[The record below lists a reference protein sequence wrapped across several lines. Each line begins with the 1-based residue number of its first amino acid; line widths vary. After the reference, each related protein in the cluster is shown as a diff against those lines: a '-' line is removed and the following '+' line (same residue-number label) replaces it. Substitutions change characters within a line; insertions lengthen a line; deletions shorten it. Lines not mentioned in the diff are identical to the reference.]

1 MLDKGEPR
9 IDRSPAILPV
19 LPPRI
24 RLMIKLEA
32 GERIGSYRVLE
43 FLARGGF
50 ALIYLAEDEEGRKV
64 ALKIGDVAGGGRYV
78 TRFLE
83 ITNQRRPEGIS
94 PDETPAEAIFFRQDG
109 VRIDFLDVHEIDDL
123 LRSEANLLARVKN
136 PNLVQVREC
145 FVHEGRPVLA
155 MEFARGK
162 TLREKIR
169 ALEGIRLNWFL
180 TIVRTLQKL
189 EKAGQL
195 EYHGDLKPENILIK
209 PSGSV
214 VMIDPAMRIDERG
227 VITTTPHYNPLLLRT
242 SKADVMGIGVMLY
255 EILTGVL
262 PFDEVPWTVRRSRAR
277 RRSRAHEP
285 VVLPLLSAAEGS
297 EPEHARSAR
306 AHRLPQSDGTR
317 LRLAR
322 ARARLRRLPA
332 QGVKQFAL
340 RAQTSSRSDHRSQPR
355 RARFR
360 ARCAS
365 CLVRAR
371 ARS

>member
-1 MLDKGEPR
+1 
-9 IDRSPAILPV
+9 
-19 LPPRI
+19 
-24 RLMIKLEA
+24 MIKLEA

-50 ALIYLAEDEEGRKV
+50 SLVYLAEDGEGRKV

-83 ITNQRRPEGIS
+83 ITNARRPEGIS

-123 LRSEANLLARVKN
+123 LRSEAKLLTEVKN
-136 PNLVQVREC
+136 PNMVAMREC
-145 FVHEGRPVLA
+145 FAHEGRPVLA

-189 EKAGQL
+189 ERSKSL
-195 EYHGDLKPENILIK
+195 PYHGDLKPENIVIK

-214 VMIDPAMRIDERG
+214 VMIDPAMRIDARG
-227 VITTTPHYNPLLLRT
+227 VITTTPHYNPLLLRD

-262 PFDEVPWTVRRSRAR
+262 PFDEVPWQYAGREQGGEVERMSLSYFLSYPPPKDLNPNTPEPLAKIVYRSLTV
-277 RRSRAHEP
+277 P
-285 VVLPLLSAAEGS
+285 DYGLAEL
-297 EPEHARSAR
+297 EKD
-306 AHRLPQSDGTR
+306 LVDF
-317 LRLAR
+317 LR
-322 ARARLRRLPA
+322 
-332 QGVKQFAL
+332 KE
-340 RAQTSSRSDHRSQPR
+340 
-355 RARFR
+355 
-360 ARCAS
+360 
-365 CLVRAR
+365 
-371 ARS
+371 